1 MLRAR
6 IDRFKE
12 DWFLFLGK
20 LAALS
25 TPPQFRIV
33 SGGFH
38 RRDAQEAAKQAVPL
52 GEPAAARPGK
62 LIA

>member
-1 MLRAR
+1 MLSAR

-20 LAALS
+20 LAAVS
-25 TPPQFRIV
+25 TPQLGIIYGLAIRQKPRHSV
-33 SGGFH
+33 SQVAP
-38 RRDAQEAAKQAVPL
+38 DA
-52 GEPAAARPGK
+52 GRPAQRPR

>member
-1 MLRAR
+1 MLTAQ
-6 IDRFKE
+6 IDRIKE

-25 TPPQFRIV
+25 TPQLGIIY
-33 SGGFH
+33 GYAN
-38 RRDAQEAAKQAVPL
+38 RREARGPVNQNVL
-52 GEPAAARPGK
+52 PAGQDARPTK

>member
-1 MLRAR
+1 MLSAR

-20 LAALS
+20 LAAVS
-25 TPPQFRIV
+25 TPQLGIIYGLAHRQKAPHPV
-33 SGGFH
+33 SQVAPTAGRPAH
-38 RRDAQEAAKQAVPL
+38 RPR
-52 GEPAAARPGK
+52 

>member
-1 MLRAR
+1 MLSAR
-6 IDRFKE
+6 IDRLKE

-25 TPPQFRIV
+25 TPQLGIIYGFRDRTEV
-33 SGGFH
+33 PVREVRHG
-38 RRDAQEAAKQAVPL
+38 AQRVAQSS
-52 GEPAAARPGK
+52 R